1 MFEKWRSRKDFDL
14 STVDVPRRG
23 DEGNVV
29 IEHLTALTPF
39 LIERDGEPTVIVRL
53 EGLPSDEVHAL
64 AEAVRADRCMLLAAL
79 RLYSTYPVLIYS
91 LFVYDSPDGPPL
103 SLEGYRDV
111 AVADVQDFVV
121 RLGRAKG
128 RGRVLLYGGEPLGLL
143 ATGRFV
149 VHIPPQFVHPLQEP
163 PSWRELRMLWMLFVV
178 ATQQRARI
186 PERDLDF
193 TAAVRTH
200 VAREQNL
207 TVRSEPLA
215 PRPR

>member
-1 MFEKWRSRKDFDL
+1 VVFEKWRSRKDFDL
-14 STVDVPRRG
+14 STVDVPRRAGEG
-23 DEGNVV
+23 DVV
-29 IEHLTALTPF
+29 VERITPMTPF
-39 LIERDGEPTVIVRL
+39 LIEHDGEPTVIVRL
-53 EGLPSDEVHAL
+53 DGLPDDEVHAL

-79 RLYSTYPVLIYS
+79 RLYSTYPLLIYS
-91 LFVYDSPDGPPL
+91 LFVYDSPDGSPL

-111 AVADVQDFVV
+111 TSADVQDFVV
-121 RLGRAKG
+121 RLGRAQG

-149 VHIPPQFVHPLQEP
+149 LHVPPQLLHSWQEP
-163 PSWRELRMLWMLFVV
+163 SSWRELRMLWMQFVV

-200 VAREQNL
+200 MAREQNL

-215 PRPR
+215 P

>member
-14 STVDVPRRG
+14 STVDVPRRA
-23 DEGNVV
+23 DEEDVV
-29 IEHLTALTPF
+29 IEHIAAMTPF
-39 LIERDGEPTVIVRL
+39 LIEQDGEPTVIVRL
-53 EGLPSDEVHAL
+53 DGLPGDEVDVL
-64 AEAVRADRCMLLAAL
+64 AEAVRADRCLLLAAL
-79 RLYSTYPVLIYS
+79 RLYSSYPVLIYS

-111 AVADVQDFVV
+111 TSADVQDFVV

-128 RGRVLLYGGEPLGLL
+128 YGRVRLYGGEPLGLL

-149 VHIPPQFVHPLQEP
+149 LHIPPRLVHLWQEP
-163 PSWRELRMLWMLFVV
+163 SRRELRMLWLLFVI

-193 TAAVRTH
+193 AAAVRTH
-200 VAREQNL
+200 MAREQNL
-207 TVRSEPLA
+207 TLRSEPLS
-215 PRPR
+215 P